1 MKKLAIITSHPI
13 QYNAPMFRLL
23 AQRGRI
29 HVRVFYTWGQTKE
42 GEVYDPD
49 FQKAFRWDIPLL
61 DGYEHEF
68 IHNLSEN
75 PGAGHFRGIINRDL
89 IPRIDAFQPDALL
102 VFGWSFHSHLKAIRH
117 YSGHL
122 PILFRGDSNLLDE
135 QPGFTLRKG
144 LRRIFLRWLYR
155 HVDTALYTGAANR
168 AYYKKAGMA
177 DKQLVF
183 APHAVDN
190 TRFTD
195 PDGQLQQQA
204 DAWRSEL
211 GIPPGALVFLF
222 AGKLEPKKDPLLLL
236 DAFLGLTDS
245 KAWLVIAGN
254 GVLEEQLKAKAAGHP
269 RILFTGFRNQ
279 REMPVL
285 YRVADVFVLPSR
297 GPGETWGLSVNEAM
311 ASGRAVIVSDRC
323 GCAAD
328 LVHKNGFIISAGNK
342 SELFMALNYF
352 FQNPQA
358 AREMGVQGLQVVAS
372 CDIPVVA
379 SVVET
384 VVCN

>member
-1 MKKLAIITSHPI
+1 MEKLAIITSHPI
-13 QYNAPMFRLL
+13 QYNAPLFRLL

-117 YSGHL
+117 YSGRI

-135 QPGFTLRKG
+135 HPGFSIRKS
-144 LRRIFLRWLYR
+144 LRRLFLRWLYR
-155 HVDTALYTGAANR
+155 HVDVALYTGQANL
-168 AYYKKAGMA
+168 AYYKTAGL
-177 DKQLVF
+177 KEHQLVF

-190 TRFTD
+190 ARFYD
-195 PDGQLQQQA
+195 PDGQVQQQA

-211 GIPPGALVFLF
+211 GIPTGALVFLF
-222 AGKLEPKKDPLLLL
+222 AGKLEPKKDPFLLL
-236 DAFLGLTDS
+236 DAFLEL
-245 KAWLVIAGN
+245 AAPNMWLVIAGN
-254 GVLEEQLKAKAAGHP
+254 GILEDALKTKAAGHP
-269 RILFTGFRNQ
+269 RILFVGFRNQ

-311 ASGRAVIVSDRC
+311 ASGRAVIVSDQC

-328 LVHKNGFIISAGNK
+328 LVGENGFSFPACDKEALKSTMVRFFNNPESAH
-342 SELFMALNYF
+342 
-352 FQNPQA
+352 
-358 AREMGVQGLQVVAS
+358 AS
-372 CDIPVVA
+372 GTAGKRLITSWDIPELA
-379 SVVET
+379 RAIEGIT
-384 VVCN
+384 CN